1 MPELP
6 LAGLGIAI
14 TRPLEQAQTLAERV
28 RACGGHPILFPLLAI
43 EALDDYG
50 ACDAAIARLPQCDW
64 AVFISSNAVEHGMAR
79 VRRQFPTLPD
89 GPRYAA
95 VGPASAGCLRQAGV
109 PQVLTP
115 ASGFDSEALLAL
127 PELQQVQGRRIL
139 IFRGQ
144 GGRELLAETLRQRG
158 AEVLLAECYRRRN
171 PQADAGDLPRLWHNR
186 QLHAIVV
193 SSSEALRNLLALGEG
208 SNWLHATLLCVNH
221 PRIAALAQR
230 HGLMVATASA
240 PNDEAL
246 LQCLIENCPGHPR

>member
-1 MPELP
+1 MPERP

-14 TRPLEQAQTLAERV
+14 TRPPEQALALAERV

-50 ACDAAIARLPQCDW
+50 TCDAVIARLPQCDW
-64 AVFISSNAVEHGMAR
+64 AIFISSNAVEHGVAG
-79 VRRQFPTLPD
+79 VRRQFPALPD
-89 GPRYAA
+89 IRYAA
-95 VGPASAGCLRQAGV
+95 VGPASAACLRQAGV
-109 PQVLTP
+109 PQVRIP

-208 SNWLHATLLCVNH
+208 SDWLRATLLCVNH

-230 HGLMVATASA
+230 HGLKVATASA